1 MNISKLK
8 LYDEL
13 INKTS
18 INIFTLSKDKNGIY
32 LSNFNPSNKNHRY
45 FLQVARTVSMITNK
59 QIYLDM
65 KLFSYLKF
73 KIFTKSK
80 DVLKGKIENGI
91 NIDEVLSF
99 MSDSLQIDSSIF
111 GKIYEEYWRKNNDWS
126 IYRRRYK

>member
-99 MSDSLQIDSSIF
+99 MSNSLQIDSSIF
-111 GKIYEEYWRKNNDWS
+111 GKIYEKYWRKNND
-126 IYRRRYK
+126 

>member
-18 INIFTLSKDKNGIY
+18 INIFTLSKDTNGIY

-65 KLFSYLKF
+65 KLFPYLKF

-80 DVLKGKIENGI
+80 DILKGKIENGI

-99 MSDSLQIDSSIF
+99 MSDSLQIDNSIF
-111 GKIYEEYWRKNNDWS
+111 GEIYDKYWRKNND
-126 IYRRRYK
+126 

>member
-45 FLQVARTVSMITNK
+45 FLQVARTVNMITNK

-65 KLFSYLKF
+65 KLFPYLKF

-80 DVLKGKIENGI
+80 DVLRGKIENGI

-99 MSDSLQIDSSIF
+99 MSDSLQIDNSIF
-111 GKIYEEYWRKNNDWS
+111 SEIYEKYWRKNND
-126 IYRRRYK
+126 

>member
-18 INIFTLSKDKNGIY
+18 INIFTLSKDTNGIY

-45 FLQVARTVSMITNK
+45 FLQVARTVNMITDK

-65 KLFSYLKF
+65 KLFPYLKF

-80 DVLKGKIENGI
+80 DILRGKIENGI

-111 GKIYEEYWRKNNDWS
+111 GKIYEEYWGKNND
-126 IYRRRYK
+126 

>member
-65 KLFSYLKF
+65 KLFPYLKF

-80 DVLKGKIENGI
+80 DILKGKIENGI

-99 MSDSLQIDSSIF
+99 MSDSLQIDNLIF
-111 GKIYEEYWRKNNDWS
+111 GEIYDKYWRKNND
-126 IYRRRYK
+126 

>member
-18 INIFTLSKDKNGIY
+18 INIFTLSKDTNGIY

-99 MSDSLQIDSSIF
+99 MSNSLQIDSSIF
-111 GKIYEEYWRKNNDWS
+111 SKIYEEYWRKNND
-126 IYRRRYK
+126 

>member
-65 KLFSYLKF
+65 KLFPYLKF

-80 DVLKGKIENGI
+80 DILKGKIENGI

-99 MSDSLQIDSSIF
+99 MSDSLQIDNLIF
-111 GKIYEEYWRKNNDWS
+111 GEIYDKYWRKNND
-126 IYRRRYK
+126 KKQ

>member
-13 INKTS
+13 INKTA

-32 LSNFNPSNKNHRY
+32 LSNFNPSNKNHRC

-99 MSDSLQIDSSIF
+99 VSNSLQIDSSIF
-111 GKIYEEYWRKNNDWS
+111 GKIYEEYWRKNND
-126 IYRRRYK
+126 

>member
-65 KLFSYLKF
+65 KLFPYLKF

-80 DVLKGKIENGI
+80 DILKGKIENGI

-99 MSDSLQIDSSIF
+99 MSDSLQIDNSIF
-111 GKIYEEYWRKNNDWS
+111 GEIYEKYWRKNND
-126 IYRRRYK
+126 

>member
-65 KLFSYLKF
+65 KLFPYLKF

-80 DVLKGKIENGI
+80 DILKGKIENGI

-99 MSDSLQIDSSIF
+99 MSDSLQIDNSIF
-111 GKIYEEYWRKNNDWS
+111 GEIYDKYWRKNND
-126 IYRRRYK
+126 

>member
-18 INIFTLSKDKNGIY
+18 INIFTLSKDTNGIY

-99 MSDSLQIDSSIF
+99 MSNSLQIDSSIF
-111 GKIYEEYWRKNNDWS
+111 GKIYEEYWRKNND
-126 IYRRRYK
+126 